1 MNHKTH
7 FQMLNTVALID
18 FQQGRVNSL
27 SLALRQRLQQALT
40 AALADDA
47 VTAIV
52 LYGRG
57 GVFSGGAD
65 VTEFNT
71 PAASAEPSL
80 VSVLALVAQSQKPI
94 VAAIE
99 GVAYGGGLELALAAS
114 HRLLSPTAQLAL
126 PEVSLG
132 LVPGAGGT
140 QRLPRLVGLAH
151 ALDLIS
157 SGRSIGAE
165 EALRIGLAEAVMDV
179 GLAEG
184 ACLYAAKVV
193 ADFVPLSLD
202 APPLVGADDAEAL
215 VSQAYAD
222 VAKRK
227 RGFKAPKVAI
237 DCVAA
242 SLRLLLN
249 EGLAFERARFE
260 SLLLG
265 PETQALRHLFFAQR
279 LAAKTVMAT
288 SLPPIEA
295 VGVVGGG
302 LMGRGISINCADAGL
317 SVCLLEQ
324 NEAALAKALEHI
336 KQHYQGLEAKGRLT
350 TVQCAER
357 LALIRG
363 SVHIEALA
371 DMDLVIEAIFE
382 DMAAKQALLRQLDAV
397 CGPKTLLASNT
408 SRLNID
414 ALAGSTTRPQQ
425 VLGLHF
431 FSPANL
437 MRLLEVV
444 RGEQT
449 APMVVARAMALAKRL
464 QKIAVVVG
472 VCEGFVGNR
481 MLAPYQQEALFLLE
495 EGATVTEVDQALFEF
510 GMAMGPFV
518 MSDMAGLDIGW
529 AARKRLAS
537 SRDPAKRYSDIA
549 DRLCL
554 LGRFGQKTG
563 AGFYRYEGGSRTPLP
578 DAEVTAVIQAAAS
591 AVGRSPESM
600 DAAEAVARTVYALIN
615 EGAKILAE
623 GIVAHASDI
632 DLVYVH
638 GYGFPAYRGGPLF
651 YADSIGLDKVLAQM
665 QQWQQRHG
673 EVWRP
678 AALIE
683 ELVASGQGFYGP
695 LV

>member
-57 GVFSGGAD
+57 GVFSAGAD

-114 HRLLSPTAQLAL
+114 HRLLSPTVQLAL

-184 ACLYAAKVV
+184 ACLYATKVV

-242 SLRLLLN
+242 SLRLPLN

-683 ELVASGQGFYGP
+683 ALVASGQGFYGP